1 MYWENLRGITRR
13 NRNHPKKLGKSS
25 WELPAGILILGMSL
39 ESLPGITRRNW
50 NPENVL
56 EKLPENYQQK
66 FRTAEKG
73 GKVFREL
80 PTGIGIPGKSL
91 ESLPGITSRN
101 WNPENELGKLAGN
114 YQQEL
119 EPRE

>member
-73 GKVFREL
+73 EKVFREL
-80 PTGIGIPGKSL
+80 PAETYNS
-91 ESLPGITSRN
+91 
-101 WNPENELGKLAGN
+101 
-114 YQQEL
+114 
-119 EPRE
+119 